1 MNRGRMLH
9 IGAGYL
15 INTGQ
20 IIGIFD
26 LDKTTYGPRTREFLA
41 KAEKAGRVI
50 SAGYELPK
58 SFLVCNEKGITTVY
72 LSQLA
77 VSTLQKRMETA
88 EKKQKKRTERNLY
101 KGKETL

>member
-1 MNRGRMLH
+1 MTGGPMLH

-15 INTGQ
+15 IQSGDVV
-20 IIGIFD
+20 GIFD

-41 KAEKAGRVI
+41 AAEKAGNVI

-58 SFLVCNEKGITTVY
+58 SFLVCNKDGKNTVY

-77 VSTLQKRMETA
+77 VSTLQKRWEEA
-88 EKKQKKRTERNLY
+88 QRNYRKRSIFSD
-101 KGKETL
+101 KGKELL

>member
-1 MNRGRMLH
+1 MRRGAMLH

-26 LDKTTYGPRTREFLA
+26 LDKTTYGPKTREFLA
-41 KAEKAGRVI
+41 KAEKEGRVI

-58 SFLVCNEKGITTVY
+58 SFLICNENGKTTVY

-77 VSTLQKRMETA
+77 SSTLQKRGEIA
-88 EKKQKKRTERNLY
+88 EANYKKKIELN
-101 KGKETL
+101 

>member
-1 MNRGRMLH
+1 MNGGKMLH

-15 INTGQ
+15 INTAQ
-20 IIGIFD
+20 IVGIFD

-41 KAEKAGRVI
+41 KAEKKGNVV

-58 SFLVCNEKGITTVY
+58 SFLVCNEGEKTTVY

-77 VSTLQKRMETA
+77 VSTLQKRMKNAETI
-88 EKKQKKRTERNLY
+88 
-101 KGKETL
+101 

>member
-1 MNRGRMLH
+1 MRSGGMLH

-15 INTGQ
+15 IPVRE
-20 IIGIFD
+20 IVGIFD

-41 KAEKAGRVI
+41 KAEKAGRVV

-58 SFLVCNEKGITTVY
+58 SFLVCNQKGKSTVY

-77 VSTLQKRMETA
+77 SSTLQKRL
-88 EKKQKKRTERNLY
+88 ERQRMTVL
-101 KGKETL
+101 K

>member
-1 MNRGRMLH
+1 MNGGKMLH

-15 INTGQ
+15 INTAQ
-20 IIGIFD
+20 IVGIFD

-41 KAEKAGRVI
+41 KAEKKGNVV

-58 SFLVCNEKGITTVY
+58 SFLVCNEGGKTTVF

-77 VSTLQKRMETA
+77 VSTLQKRMKNAETI
-88 EKKQKKRTERNLY
+88 
-101 KGKETL
+101 

>member
-1 MNRGRMLH
+1 MLH

-15 INTGQ
+15 IDPRQ
-20 IIGIFD
+20 IVGIFD

-41 KAEKAGRVI
+41 KAEKAGQVI

-58 SFLVCNEKGITTVY
+58 SFLVCADGKKTTVY

-77 VSTLQKRMETA
+77 SSTLQKRME
-88 EKKQKKRTERNLY
+88 E
-101 KGKETL
+101 

>member
-1 MNRGRMLH
+1 MITSRMLH

-15 INTGQ
+15 IDVNS
-20 IIGIFD
+20 IVGIFD

-41 KAEKAGRVI
+41 KAEQAGQVI

-58 SFLVCNEKGITTVY
+58 SFLVCNDRGKTTVY

-77 VSTLQKRMETA
+77 SSTLQKRME
-88 EKKQKKRTERNLY
+88 
-101 KGKETL
+101 G

>member
-1 MNRGRMLH
+1 MKGQGMLH

-15 INTGQ
+15 IDPRQ
-20 IIGIFD
+20 IVGIFD

-41 KAEKAGRVI
+41 KAEKAGQVI

-58 SFLVCNEKGITTVY
+58 SFLICFDGKSTTVY

-77 VSTLQKRMETA
+77 SSTLQKRME
-88 EKKQKKRTERNLY
+88 E
-101 KGKETL
+101 

>member
-1 MNRGRMLH
+1 MLH
-9 IGAGYL
+9 IGSGYL

-26 LDKTTYGPRTREFLA
+26 LDKTTYGPKTREFLA
-41 KAEKAGRVI
+41 KAEQAGQVI

-58 SFLVCNEKGITTVY
+58 SFLVCNENGKTVVY

-77 VSTLQKRMETA
+77 SSTLQKRA
-88 EKKQKKRTERNLY
+88 ELSQREQKRIVLNL
-101 KGKETL
+101 K

>member
-1 MNRGRMLH
+1 MKYRMLH

-15 INTGQ
+15 IDTRQ
-20 IIGIFD
+20 IVGIFD

-41 KAEKAGRVI
+41 KAEKAGQVI

-58 SFLVCNEKGITTVY
+58 SFLVCSDGKKTTVY

-77 VSTLQKRMETA
+77 SSTLQKRME
-88 EKKQKKRTERNLY
+88 E
-101 KGKETL
+101 

>member
-1 MNRGRMLH
+1 MKYRMLH

-15 INTGQ
+15 IDPRQ
-20 IIGIFD
+20 IVGIFD

-41 KAEKAGRVI
+41 KAEKAGQVI

-58 SFLVCNEKGITTVY
+58 SFLVCSDGKKTTVY

-77 VSTLQKRMETA
+77 SSTLQKRME
-88 EKKQKKRTERNLY
+88 E
-101 KGKETL
+101 

>member
-1 MNRGRMLH
+1 MITSRMLH

-15 INTGQ
+15 IDTES
-20 IIGIFD
+20 IVGIFD

-41 KAEKAGRVI
+41 KAEKEGNVV

-58 SFLVCNEKGITTVY
+58 SFLVCRDGEKTTVY

-77 VSTLQKRMETA
+77 TSTLQKR
-88 EKKQKKRTERNLY
+88 L
-101 KGKETL
+101 G

>member
-1 MNRGRMLH
+1 MKQAMLH

-15 INTGQ
+15 IDTKQ

-41 KAEKAGRVI
+41 KAEQAGQVV

-58 SFLVCNEKGITTVY
+58 SFIVCFDGVKTSVY

-77 VSTLQKRMETA
+77 SSTLQKRMESV
-88 EKKQKKRTERNLY
+88 E
-101 KGKETL
+101 